1 MVENS
6 TASGTTNSQVSKKVI
21 EVQVPISLVRTRN
34 KLNKDGNIEKLI
46 NC

>member
-6 TASGTTNSQVSKKVI
+6 TASGAANSQVSKKVI

-34 KLNKDGNIEKLI
+34 KLNKDGNIEK
-46 NC
+46 